1 MFVLIKHAG
10 RFPLFSKEKVKA
22 ILRSLASASFGIYL
36 IHIFVMNVV
45 VAGLRVD
52 MSALPWQM
60 FGAFLI
66 YFISL
71 AIVKILQRIPFGKYI
86 FP

>member
-1 MFVLIKHAG
+1 MDIFSHIREDLYRREVIKH
-10 RFPLFSKEKVKA
+10 L
-22 ILRSLASASFGIYL
+22 LGIYL
-36 IHIFVMNVV
+36 IHVFVMNVV
-45 VAGLRVD
+45 VAKLGVD
-52 MSALPWQM
+52 MAASSWQV

-71 AIVKILQRIPFGKYI
+71 AIVKILQGIPYGKYI

>member
-1 MFVLIKHAG
+1 
-10 RFPLFSKEKVKA
+10 
-22 ILRSLASASFGIYL
+22 
-36 IHIFVMNVV
+36 MNVV
-45 VAGLRVD
+45 VAKLGVD
-52 MSALPWQM
+52 MAASSWQV

-71 AIVKILQRIPFGKYI
+71 AIVKILQGIPYGKYI